1 MIKIKKGSIIPE
13 NIKIKEEYKV
23 ENDTIVLNIDVDKI
37 NKLLKSFVKIQKEEL
52 FLFIEVPT
60 NINEEKENYTD
71 VYYLDGISINEI
83 DELLNMYGDILINDG
98 LCEFGFGVKSFNE
111 EIMSLKYNMITIY
124 SKENVNKYI
133 DLLNELK
140 INKTINFK
148 SAWNYFTEENPGIS
162 KLYEKEEQTVYDIIE
177 ILKEKGLYLGE
188 RKKVKSVII

>member
-37 NKLLKSFVKIQKEEL
+37 NKLLKSFVKMQKEEL

-60 NINEEKENYTD
+60 NINEKKENYTD

-148 SAWNYFTEENPGIS
+148 SAWDYFTEDNPGIS
-162 KLYEKEEQTVYDIIE
+162 KLYEKEEQTVYEIIE

-188 RKKVKSVII
+188 RKKVR

>member
-188 RKKVKSVII
+188 RKKVK

>member
-37 NKLLKSFVKIQKEEL
+37 NKLLKSFVKMQKEEL

-60 NINEEKENYTD
+60 NINEKKENYTD

-111 EIMSLKYNMITIY
+111 EIMSLKYNMIT
-124 SKENVNKYI
+124 KYYK
-133 DLLNELK
+133 NQKHK
-140 INKTINFK
+140 INTTFL
-148 SAWNYFTEENPGIS
+148 A
-162 KLYEKEEQTVYDIIE
+162 
-177 ILKEKGLYLGE
+177 
-188 RKKVKSVII
+188 

>member
-37 NKLLKSFVKIQKEEL
+37 NKLLKSFVKMQKEEL

-60 NINEEKENYTD
+60 NIKELNEEKENYTD

-83 DELLNMYGDILINDG
+83 DELLNRYGDILINDG

-133 DLLNELK
+133 YLLNELR
-140 INKTINFK
+140 INKTIDFK
-148 SAWNYFTEENPGIS
+148 SAWDYFTKDNPGIS

-188 RKKVKSVII
+188 RKKVK

>member
-37 NKLLKSFVKIQKEEL
+37 NKLLKSFVKMQKEEL

-148 SAWNYFTEENPGIS
+148 SAWDYFTEENPGIS

-188 RKKVKSVII
+188 RKKVK

>member
-37 NKLLKSFVKIQKEEL
+37 NKLLKSFVNLQKEEL
-52 FLFIEVPT
+52 FLFIEIPT
-60 NINEEKENYTD
+60 NINELNEEKENYTD

-83 DELLNMYGDILINDG
+83 DELLNGYGDILINDG

-124 SKENVNKYI
+124 SKGNVNKYI

-140 INKTINFK
+140 INKTIDFK
-148 SAWNYFTEENPGIS
+148 SAWDYFTEENPGIS
-162 KLYEKEEQTVYDIIE
+162 KLYEKEKQTVYDIIE

-188 RKKVKSVII
+188 RKKVK

>member
-37 NKLLKSFVKIQKEEL
+37 NKLLKSFVKMQKEEL

-140 INKTINFK
+140 INKTIKFK
-148 SAWNYFTEENPGIS
+148 SAWDYFTEENPGIS

-188 RKKVKSVII
+188 RKKVK

>member
-140 INKTINFK
+140 INKTIDFK
-148 SAWNYFTEENPGIS
+148 SAWDYFTEENPGIS
-162 KLYEKEEQTVYDIIE
+162 KLYEKEKQTVYDIIE

-188 RKKVKSVII
+188 RKKVK

>member
-1 MIKIKKGSIIPE
+1 MIKIKKGSIIPK

-37 NKLLKSFVKIQKEEL
+37 NKLLKSFVKMQKEEL

-71 VYYLDGISINEI
+71 VYYLDGISINEM

-133 DLLNELK
+133 DLLNELN

-148 SAWNYFTEENPGIS
+148 SAWDYFTENNPGIS

-188 RKKVKSVII
+188 RKKVK

>member
-133 DLLNELK
+133 DLLNEFK

-148 SAWNYFTEENPGIS
+148 SAWDYFTEDNPGIS
-162 KLYEKEEQTVYDIIE
+162 KTYEKEEQTVYDIIE

-188 RKKVKSVII
+188 RKKVK

>member
-37 NKLLKSFVKIQKEEL
+37 NKLLKSFVNLQKEEL

-124 SKENVNKYI
+124 SKGNVNKYI

-140 INKTINFK
+140 INKTIDFK
-148 SAWNYFTEENPGIS
+148 SAWDYFTEENPGIS
-162 KLYEKEEQTVYDIIE
+162 KLYEKEKQTVYDIIE

-188 RKKVKSVII
+188 RKKVK